1 MLRSDDLSELEMDL
15 DKVEQCLKSLQADD
29 TRSPSERELQRMYY
43 THWQKRLRLCLAK
56 GGGTSDQFPD
66 EVEQDAQSSL
76 NEVKPVDDSW
86 KVITPP
92 PLLRGVKNIR
102 KDFGALCDVQ
112 LNYFRKKCFKDLHLL
127 PSGTTEPTVFKNYSY
142 ACIGKL
148 QEIVKYAFGRF
159 LEISLNQS
167 GPIGA
172 APIDWAFLQTVD
184 LIEGEDRT
192 VERWITSV
200 CDKIEDIVPDAD
212 HEFLEKIVFRT
223 DWRAPGWLYMQPNGN
238 TKYEASA
245 AWERRNETDTRRALR
260 QLRENRWILSLKSTL
275 KDLVDT
281 THEILAKRK
290 ISPESEPQSRTQTPA
305 PTAVKGN
312 QRRESLTKPLM
323 LRYRSGV
330 KRAILGALTK
340 NPTATDA
347 EVCRFLDADGGEEL
361 PRGWRNQKEDRS
373 FFAAYRNPRTK
384 RKIEIAISKIRRD
397 LRDRGLLN

>member
-56 GGGTSDQFPD
+56 GGGTSDQFRD
-66 EVEQDAQSSL
+66 EAEQDAQSSL

-86 KVITPP
+86 KVITPL
-92 PLLRGVKNIR
+92 PLLRGVENIR

-112 LNYFRKKCFKDLHLL
+112 MNYFRKKCFKDLHLL

-192 VERWITSV
+192 VERWI
-200 CDKIEDIVPDAD
+200 
-212 HEFLEKIVFRT
+212 HERKR
-223 DWRAPGWLYMQPNGN
+223 PGLRLGSQG
-238 TKYEASA
+238 AS
-245 AWERRNETDTRRALR
+245 
-260 QLRENRWILSLKSTL
+260 I
-275 KDLVDT
+275 
-281 THEILAKRK
+281 
-290 ISPESEPQSRTQTPA
+290 
-305 PTAVKGN
+305 
-312 QRRESLTKPLM
+312 
-323 LRYRSGV
+323 
-330 KRAILGALTK
+330 
-340 NPTATDA
+340 
-347 EVCRFLDADGGEEL
+347 
-361 PRGWRNQKEDRS
+361 
-373 FFAAYRNPRTK
+373 
-384 RKIEIAISKIRRD
+384 
-397 LRDRGLLN
+397 